1 MIYKEKIMIFNNMKY
16 VKLTIIILVS
26 FVLICFS
33 LSGCRSQSKTVN
45 EDEALQKQRNY
56 QAMESKF
63 SSNAHLNIDEAP
75 VYSMLHSRLEY
86 SKFQSIISS
95 NEQIS
100 MISILYRDVE
110 YTQGG
115 DLSKARSLSM
125 GTGYAGV
132 PQYFSSAGPYR
143 SEYNISDFNTPPGPE
158 GEHEKEIDAES
169 VEEIFDYISLPEN
182 RTYFFNGEEYTGL
195 QQPYPAP
202 GRFINNG
209 DSDYIFALAFSEPN
223 DSINVWSISKST
235 NEPDARWQGLID
247 IIEENIISQFE

>member
-1 MIYKEKIMIFNNMKY
+1 MILKKAKIFQLI
-16 VKLTIIILVS
+16 LIILVTI
-26 FVLICFS
+26 FLAVINLT
-33 LSGCRSQSKTVN
+33 GCRNQFKTVKENDAALKQSK
-45 EDEALQKQRNY
+45 Y
-56 QAMESKF
+56 QEMESKF

-86 SKFQSIISS
+86 NKFQSIISD

-100 MISILYRDVE
+100 MISFLYRDVE

-115 DLSKARSLSM
+115 DLSKARRLSM

-132 PQYFSSAGPYR
+132 PQYFNSMGPYR
-143 SEYNISDFNTPPGPE
+143 SDYNIRDFNTPPGPE
-158 GEHEKEIDAES
+158 GEYTRDIDAES
-169 VEEIFDYISLPEN
+169 VEDIFDYISLPEN

-202 GRFINNG
+202 GRLINNG

-223 DSINVWSISKST
+223 DSVNVWSISKGT

>member
-1 MIYKEKIMIFNNMKY
+1 MIFTNTKY
-16 VKLTIIILVS
+16 VPLTVIILVTAS
-26 FVLICFS
+26 LIFITPS
-33 LSGCRSQSKTVN
+33 ACRNQSKTG
-45 EDEALQKQRNY
+45 DENDAALKQRNY

-75 VYSMLHSRLEY
+75 VYSMLHSRLDY
-86 SKFQSIISS
+86 NKFQSIVFD

-100 MISILYRDVE
+100 MISFLYRDVE

-115 DLSKARSLSM
+115 DLSKARRLSM
-125 GTGYAGV
+125 GIGYAGV
-132 PQYFSSAGPYR
+132 PQYFSSMGPYR
-143 SEYNISDFNTPPGPE
+143 SDYNIRDFNTPPGPE
-158 GEHEKEIDAES
+158 GEFTRDIDAES

-182 RTYFFNGEEYTGL
+182 RIYFFNGEEYTGL

-202 GRFINNG
+202 GRLINNS

-223 DSINVWSISKST
+223 DSVNVWTISKST
-235 NEPDARWQGLID
+235 NEPDAIWQGLID